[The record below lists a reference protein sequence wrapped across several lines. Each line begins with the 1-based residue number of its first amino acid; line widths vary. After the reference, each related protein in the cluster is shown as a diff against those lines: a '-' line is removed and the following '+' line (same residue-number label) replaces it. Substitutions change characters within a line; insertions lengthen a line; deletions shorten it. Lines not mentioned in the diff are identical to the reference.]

1 MPVEEASARIVDE
14 QHSRIPIYDA
24 ARGPEHIVGVVY
36 SKDVSRLMHFALE
49 RAVSGQRPSR
59 GLQLG
64 QIMRDILVVPE
75 TKPVLDLLHEFQ
87 ERRRHLAIVVDE
99 HGSTVGVV
107 TVEDAL
113 EQLVGEMEDEFDVRH
128 APGCTDAG
136 GGVLSGWRREPARP
150 GDTDALVSAAGW
162 RRGDAGRLSA
172 GAARAH
178 PGGGGERGFRRTPLH
193 CCGDEW
199 TPYQPRAH
207 RTGSI
212 RNDREERASR
222 AGPRRRMKLLPALGR
237 RLLYTLPV
245 VWLVVSLV
253 FLLIHLVPGDPVAQ
267 MLGEGASP
275 TDLEVL
281 RHQYGLDLPLSQ
293 QYFRYWQGVMH
304 GDLGHS
310 LRLND
315 SVTHLILQRYPY
327 TLELTLAA
335 LVIALLAAIPAG
347 IVAALHRGK
356 WRDNTVGV
364 VSLFGLSFPAFALG
378 PIAILLVSIKL
389 GWLPVS
395 GAGSLAHLVLP
406 AITMGSGLA
415 AILTRMVR
423 TAMLEELGQ
432 DYIRTARAKGLP
444 ERTVLYRHALRNALI
459 PIVTLVG
466 LQFGALLAGAIVT
479 ETIFSWPGVGRLTI
493 TAISNRD
500 YALVQGCIL
509 AVGLTYILVNLA
521 TDILYAVLN
530 PRIRA

>member
-1 MPVEEASARIVDE
+1 
-14 QHSRIPIYDA
+14 
-24 ARGPEHIVGVVY
+24 
-36 SKDVSRLMHFALE
+36 
-49 RAVSGQRPSR
+49 
-59 GLQLG
+59 
-64 QIMRDILVVPE
+64 
-75 TKPVLDLLHEFQ
+75 
-87 ERRRHLAIVVDE
+87 
-99 HGSTVGVV
+99 
-107 TVEDAL
+107 
-113 EQLVGEMEDEFDVRH
+113 
-128 APGCTDAG
+128 
-136 GGVLSGWRREPARP
+136 
-150 GDTDALVSAAGW
+150 
-162 RRGDAGRLSA
+162 
-172 GAARAH
+172 
-178 PGGGGERGFRRTPLH
+178 
-193 CCGDEW
+193 
-199 TPYQPRAH
+199 
-207 RTGSI
+207 
-212 RNDREERASR
+212 
-222 AGPRRRMKLLPALGR
+222 MKLLPTLGR

-267 MLGEGASP
+267 MLGEGASA
-275 TDLEVL
+275 TDLDTL
-281 RHQYGLDLPLSQ
+281 RHQYRLDLPLRQ
-293 QYFRYWQGVMH
+293 QYLLYWNGVFH

-315 SVTHLILQRYPY
+315 SVTHLILQRYPF

-335 LVIALLAAIPAG
+335 LLIALVAAIPAG
-347 IVAALHRGK
+347 ILAALHRGK
-356 WRDNTVGV
+356 WQDNTVGV

-395 GAGSLAHLVLP
+395 GAGSPAHLILP

-432 DYIRTARAKGLP
+432 DYVRTARAKGLP

-521 TDILYAVLN
+521 TDILYSVLN